1 LIELSER
8 VERRP
13 LPEVEVVD
21 MKFDFQQSGE
31 DRLFSRQLVEEVTE
45 RLARGEQAM
54 ILLNR
59 RGYSSTVLCR
69 SCGETLQ
76 CKNCSIALTFHK
88 SGYRME
94 CHYCGFRQAVPKVCP
109 ACSSE
114 YIYFLG
120 AGSEKVEE
128 RLHAAFPQARIGRLD
143 RDTVRTRHDFERV
156 LNQFHAGEINLLV
169 GTQMIAKG
177 HDVHGVT
184 LVGVVG
190 ADYALGFPDFRAA
203 ERTFQLLTQVAG
215 RAGRG
220 ETPGKVVLQ
229 TWHPDHYAILFA
241 QRHDYEGF
249 YEKEI
254 RYRKWM
260 HYPPF
265 SALANLLVRSDK
277 LELTLKWTGQI
288 GRWLETTRNEGV
300 RVLGPS
306 VAPIMRLKRDY
317 RYHFIVKAE
326 GREKLNGT
334 LRKLLAFTA
343 EQKIPRTNLIVDVDA
358 LSLL

>member
-1 LIELSER
+1 
-8 VERRP
+8 
-13 LPEVEVVD
+13 
-21 MKFDFQQSGE
+21 
-31 DRLFSRQLVEEVTE
+31 
-45 RLARGEQAM
+45 M

-59 RGYSSTVLCR
+59 RGYSSIVLCR
-69 SCGETLQ
+69 ACGETLQ
-76 CKNCSIALTFHK
+76 CKNCSIAMTFHK

-94 CHYCGFRQAVPKVCP
+94 CHYCGFKRAVPKVCP
-109 ACSSE
+109 GCGSE
-114 YIYFLG
+114 HIYFLG

-190 ADYALGFPDFRAA
+190 ADFALGFPDFRAA

-220 ETPGKVVLQ
+220 EAPGKVILQ
-229 TWHPDHYAILFA
+229 TYHPDHYAIQFA
-241 QRHDYEGF
+241 QQHDYRGF

-254 RYRKWM
+254 RYRRWM

-265 SALANLLVRSDK
+265 TALANVLIRSDK
-277 LELTLKWTGQI
+277 LENTLKWTGQI
-288 GRWLETTRNEGV
+288 GHWLESTRNEGV

-306 VAPIMRLKRDY
+306 VAPILRLKRDY
-317 RYHFIVKAE
+317 RYHFILKGA
-326 GREKLNGT
+326 GRDKLNRA
-334 LRKLLAFTA
+334 LRSLQAFA
-343 EQKIPRTNLIVDVDA
+343 DSQKIPRTHIIMDVDA